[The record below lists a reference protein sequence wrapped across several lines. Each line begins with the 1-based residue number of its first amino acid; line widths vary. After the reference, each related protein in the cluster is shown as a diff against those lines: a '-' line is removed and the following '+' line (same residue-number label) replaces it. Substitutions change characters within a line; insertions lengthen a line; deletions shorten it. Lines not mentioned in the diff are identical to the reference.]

1 MTHLETILAAARTAL
16 AAVTDTVG
24 LEQVKAR
31 YLGKSGELTELLK
44 QGLNSPLSVE
54 AQVVVLYAGTRG
66 YLDGVA
72 VTDVRRYEADLL
84 TYLDARYSGL
94 MTEIRETGKL
104 DEDALKAA
112 LEEFGKDFDVSS
124 EASA

>member
-1 MTHLETILAAARTAL
+1 M
-16 AAVTDTVG
+16 
-24 LEQVKAR
+24 
-31 YLGKSGELTELLK
+31 
-44 QGLNSPLSVE
+44 
-54 AQVVVLYAGTRG
+54 VLYAGTRG